1 MKGGC
6 LCKNGKFQKLDG
18 SITAAQA
25 TGYEAKAF
33 WATSL
38 EHQQYQEN
46 VAAHAQHM
54 LQQQQESTI
63 NDADVQRSIECLMA
77 AYAGMPQ
84 HAANYANA
92 TTPGRVPAKRSQEA
106 EATEPNKAPR
116 EGMSQLT
123 DLLTAIDSRRREH
136 LNQQ

>member
-1 MKGGC
+1 
-6 LCKNGKFQKLDG
+6 
-18 SITAAQA
+18 
-25 TGYEAKAF
+25 
-33 WATSL
+33 
-38 EHQQYQEN
+38 
-46 VAAHAQHM
+46 M

-63 NDADVQRSIECLMA
+63 SDEDVQRSIDCLMA

-123 DLLTAIDSRRREH
+123 DLLNAIDSRRKEH